1 MNPILL
7 DQGLPRSA
15 AAALRE
21 AGWDVEHVS
30 DIGMSRSPDRS
41 ILDFARAQGRTVV
54 TLDADFHA
62 LLAVANESGPSVI
75 RIRQEGL
82 KGRELAALLLAI
94 WPRIETQIQR
104 GAMVTVTEKTIR
116 LRNLPLIAS
125 DERKSP

>member
-1 MNPILL
+1 MNRILL

-15 AAALRE
+15 AATLRE

-30 DIGMSRSPDRS
+30 DLGMSRSSDLS
-41 ILDFARAQGRTVV
+41 ILDFARVQSRTVV

-62 LLAVANESGPSVI
+62 LLAVASESRPSVI

-82 KGRELAALLLAI
+82 KGEQIATLLLSI
-94 WPRIETQIQR
+94 WSRIEPQIQR

-116 LRNLPLIAS
+116 VRNLPLTT
-125 DERKSP
+125 E